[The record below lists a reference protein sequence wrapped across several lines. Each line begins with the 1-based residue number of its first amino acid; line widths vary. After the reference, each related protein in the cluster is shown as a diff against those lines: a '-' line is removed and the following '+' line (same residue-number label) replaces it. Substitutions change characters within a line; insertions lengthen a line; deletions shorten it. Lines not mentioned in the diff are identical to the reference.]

1 MEIIIAGTG
10 EVGGHAADV
19 LSMAGHNVTV
29 IDLDADRL
37 QLLNDSL
44 DLRTLTGH
52 CAHYGVLEEAG
63 VSACDLFIAAT
74 QSDEINMLSS
84 FLAKAAGAKKT
95 ISRVHHTANFSL
107 NRTAISTKLGID
119 DLICPE
125 HATAMAIA
133 RQLRNPGT
141 IALEEFGKGQIFMQR
156 FPVSNGASAIG
167 KDLCDV
173 QLPHNTRLAIAEC
186 GDVVSLAT
194 AKTQVTEGD
203 VVTLIGEVKTFDSAR
218 KLFNNDKEKRIT
230 IAIMGQSS
238 TAVWLGRALKS
249 RLFSVRIFVEDRE
262 RAEELAEK
270 LPHVTIIEGDPTDT
284 AVFAEEHLEAVDVFI
299 AVTEDDEHNILGCAQ
314 AKTLGVGKSIVVV
327 QRTKYLHLFKNV
339 GIDHAFSPR
348 QVAVSAIEHLID
360 VGPVRSVAMF
370 DDSVAEVYEVHPSDR
385 ASIIEK
391 DLRTIKLPSRSMI
404 AAIRR
409 GDRVY
414 VPGAEDQ
421 IVSGDTVLVIG
432 PHGINEKLLK
442 LFTTS

>member
-29 IDLDADRL
+29 IDLNQERL

-63 VSACDLFIAAT
+63 VSDCDLFIAAT
-74 QSDEINMLSS
+74 QSDEVNMLSS

-133 RQLRNPGT
+133 RHLRNPGT

-156 FPVSNGASAIG
+156 FPVSKAAPAIG
-167 KDLCDV
+167 KDLCDME
-173 QLPHNTRLAIAEC
+173 LPHSTRLAIVES
-186 GDVVSLAT
+186 GDDVSLAT
-194 AKTQVTEGD
+194 ARTQVSEGD
-203 VVTLIGEVKTFDSAR
+203 IVTLIGEVKTFDTAR
-218 KLFNNDKEKRIT
+218 KLFNKEKEKRIT
-230 IAIMGQSS
+230 VAIMGQSS

-249 RLFSVRIFVEDRE
+249 RLFSVRIFVDEHE
-262 RAEELAEK
+262 RAEQLAEK

-284 AVFAEEHLEAVDVFI
+284 AVFAEEHLEVVDVFI
-299 AVTEDDEHNILGCAQ
+299 AVTSDDEHNILGCAQ
-314 AKTLGVGKSIVVV
+314 AKTFGVGESIAVV
-327 QRTKYLHLFKNV
+327 QRTKYLHLFEHV
-339 GIDHAFSPR
+339 GIDHVFSPR
-348 QVAVSAIEHLID
+348 QVAVRAIEHLID

-370 DDSVAEVYEVHPSDR
+370 DDSVAEVYEVRPSEK
-385 ASIIEK
+385 AAILGK
-391 DLRTIKLPSRSMI
+391 DLRTIELPTKSMI

-421 IVSGDTVLVIG
+421 IDQGDTVLVIG

>member
-19 LSMAGHNVTV
+19 LSKAGHNVTV
-29 IDLDADRL
+29 IDLNQERL
-37 QLLNDSL
+37 QLLNNSL
-44 DLRTLTGH
+44 DLSTLTGH
-52 CAHYGVLEEAG
+52 CAHYSVLEEAG
-63 VSACDLFIAAT
+63 VGDCDLFIAAT
-74 QSDEINMLSS
+74 QSDEVNMLSS

-107 NRTAISTKLGID
+107 SKTAIAAKLGID

-141 IALEEFGKGQIFMQR
+141 IALEEFGKGKIFMQR
-156 FPVSNGASAIG
+156 FPVSKGAQAIG
-167 KDLCDV
+167 KNLADV
-173 QLPHNTRLAIAEC
+173 ELPHNTRLAIAEC
-186 GDVVSLAT
+186 GDEVSLAT
-194 AKTQVTEGD
+194 AQTRVAEGD
-203 VVTLIGEVKTFDSAR
+203 VVTLIGEVKTFDTAR
-218 KLFNNDKEKRIT
+218 KLFNKDKEKRMT
-230 IAIMGQSS
+230 VAIMGQSS

-249 RLFSVRIFVEDRE
+249 RLFSVRVFVDEYE
-262 RAEELAEK
+262 RAEQLAEK
-270 LPHVTIIEGDPTDT
+270 LPHATIIESDPTDT
-284 AVFAEEHLEAVDVFI
+284 AVFAEEHLEALDTFI

-314 AKTLGVGKSIVVV
+314 AKTLGVGKSIAVV
-327 QRTKYLHLFKNV
+327 QRTKYLHLFEHV

-348 QVAVSAIEHLID
+348 QVAVNAIEHLID
-360 VGPVRSVAMF
+360 VGPVRSVAKF
-370 DDSVAEVYEVHPSDR
+370 EGGVAEVYEVRPSPKAAILGR
-385 ASIIEK
+385 E
-391 DLRTIKLPSRSMI
+391 LRTLELPSQSMI

-421 IVSGDTVLVIG
+421 IAPGDTVLIIG
-432 PHGINEKLLK
+432 PYGINEKLLK